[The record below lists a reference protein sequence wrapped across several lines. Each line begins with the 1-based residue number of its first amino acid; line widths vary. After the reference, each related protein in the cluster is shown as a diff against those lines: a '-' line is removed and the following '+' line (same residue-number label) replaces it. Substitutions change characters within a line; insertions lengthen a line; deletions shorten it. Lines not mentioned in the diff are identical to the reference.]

1 VARVLAGRYELEV
14 PLGRGASGEVWRGRD
29 ISTRKPVAVK
39 LVELTEIEDSAL
51 LAETIERFRREAGTL
66 ARLRHPN
73 IVTALEAGRIGNE
86 LFLVMELAEGVSL
99 SSMLEQRA
107 ANNLGLFP
115 VPSVLR
121 IVEQACAGLSVAH
134 AAGVV
139 HRDIKPSNLMVA
151 TRLHIKII
159 DFGIAR
165 LLHDN
170 SPRLTL
176 PTQAIGTLAYISPEQ
191 LGGIDVDG
199 RADLYSLG
207 CVMYELLAG
216 RPPFMAEVPTA
227 LLRMQLNE
235 RAMPLTRIRGDLP
248 PGLSD
253 LVDQMMEK
261 DRSLRPSDAGEV
273 LRRVQEINAGMNRAQ
288 PEHEADRQTISRV
301 TSLGGGPGTQGG
313 RDRFLAP
320 EADRATIFASE
331 GLRPGPQQP
340 GPEAGRGT
348 QLTPE
353 RLGELSGGGTV
364 YPGGGGGGGFQGGG
378 YQGSQPGYP
387 APGTGGPGTGYQGT
401 RPDYGQPATQHPDTR
416 LGGKATEHPN
426 TQQVGGPAWPDTVKA
441 RSRRRRRPRWG
452 SIVSTIITL
461 LIIGGVAGFWYLK
474 NHHAALK
481 DTTVSVKL
489 LSTPKNCAGTVDLVG
504 TITTNGSGGTI
515 TYQWTKNSAALPAAT
530 VSAGSGQNSVQVT
543 LKWTFTG
550 KGTQQDVAE
559 LQVLSPNSAVGN
571 AQFTYTCK

>member
-73 IVTALEAGRIGNE
+73 IVTALEAGRLGNE

-99 SSMLEQRA
+99 ASMLEQRA

-121 IVEQACAGLSVAH
+121 IIEQACAGLSVAH

-235 RAMPLTRIRGDLP
+235 RAMPLTQIRGDLP
-248 PGLSD
+248 WGLSE

-261 DRSLRPSDAGEV
+261 DRSLRPGDAGEV

-301 TSLGGGPGTQGG
+301 TAMGTGPGTQGG

-320 EADRATIFASE
+320 EADRATVFASE
-331 GLRPGPQQP
+331 GLRPGTQQP

-353 RLGELSGGGTV
+353 RLGELSGGTV
-364 YPGGGGGGGFQGGG
+364 NPGGGAGPGFQGGG
-378 YQGSQPGYP
+378 YQGTQPGYP
-387 APGTGGPGTGYQGT
+387 TAGVGGPGSSFQGT

-416 LGGKATEHPN
+416 LAGKSTQHPG
-426 TQQVGGPAWPDTVKA
+426 TQQVGGPAWPDAVKA
-441 RSRRRRRPRWG
+441 RSRKRKPRWRG
-452 SIVSTIITL
+452 IVSTIITL
-461 LIIGGVAGFWYLK
+461 LIVAGVAGFWYIK
-474 NHHAALK
+474 NHHPALK
-481 DTTVSVKL
+481 DTAVSVAL
-489 LSTPKNCAGTVDLVG
+489 LSPPKNCAGTVDVVG
-504 TITTNGSGGTI
+504 TIATNGSGGTI
-515 TYQWTKNSAALPAAT
+515 TYQWSKNNAVLPAAT
-530 VSAGSGQNSVQVT
+530 VTAGSGHNTVQVT

-550 KGTQQDVAE
+550 KGTQQAVAE
-559 LQVLSPNSAVGN
+559 LQVLSPNPATGN

>member
-1 VARVLAGRYELEV
+1 MARVLAGRYELEV

-39 LVELTEIEDSAL
+39 LVELTEIEDSAM

-73 IVTALEAGRIGNE
+73 IVTALEAGRLGNE

-99 SSMLEQRA
+99 ASMLEQRA

-121 IVEQACAGLSVAH
+121 IIEQACAGLSVAH

-235 RAMPLTRIRGDLP
+235 AAMPLTQIRGDLP
-248 PGLSD
+248 WGLSD

-261 DRSLRPSDAGEV
+261 DRSRRPADAGEV
-273 LRRVQEINAGMNRAQ
+273 LRRVQEINAGMNRAT

-301 TSLGGGPGTQGG
+301 TAMGSGPGTQGG

-320 EADRATIFASE
+320 EADRATVFASE
-331 GLRPGPQQP
+331 GLGRPQQPGPQQP

-353 RLGELSGGGTV
+353 RLGELSGG
-364 YPGGGGGGGFQGGG
+364 
-378 YQGSQPGYP
+378 YQGTQPGYFP
-387 APGTGGPGTGYQGT
+387 AGPGGPGTGGAGTGFQGT

-416 LGGKATEHPN
+416 LAGPETRHPG
-426 TQQVGGPAWPDTVKA
+426 TQQVGGPAWPDAVKA
-441 RSRRRRRPRWG
+441 RSRKRKPRWRG
-452 SIVSTIITL
+452 IVSTIITL
-461 LIIGGVAGFWYLK
+461 LIVAGVAGFWYLK
-474 NHHAALK
+474 NHHPALK
-481 DTTVSVKL
+481 DTGVSVAL
-489 LSTPKNCAGTVDLVG
+489 LNPPKNCAGTVDVIG
-504 TITTNGSGGTI
+504 TITTNGSGGMI
-515 TYQWTKNSAALPAAT
+515 TYQWSKNNAVLPAASI
-530 VSAGSGQNSVQVT
+530 SAGSGQNSVQVT

-550 KGTQQDVAE
+550 KAAAQQEVAE
-559 LQVLSPNSAVGN
+559 LQVLSPNQATGN
-571 AQFTYTCK
+571 VQFTYTCK

>member
-1 VARVLAGRYELEV
+1 
-14 PLGRGASGEVWRGRD
+14 
-29 ISTRKPVAVK
+29 VK

-51 LAETIERFRREAGTL
+51 LAETIERFRREAATL

-99 SSMLEQRA
+99 ASMLEQRA

-139 HRDIKPSNLMVA
+139 HRDMKPSNLMVA

-176 PTQAIGTLAYISPEQ
+176 PSQAIGTLAYISPEQ

-207 CVMYELLAG
+207 CVVYELLAG

-235 RAMPLTRIRGDLP
+235 QAMPLTRIRGDLP
-248 PGLSD
+248 PGLSE

-261 DRSLRPSDAGEV
+261 DRSRRPSDAGEV
-273 LRRVQEINAGMNRAQ
+273 HRRVQEINAGLNRAA

-301 TSLGGGPGTQGG
+301 TRMGSGPGTQGG

-320 EADRATIFASE
+320 EADRATVFSSE
-331 GLRPGPQQP
+331 GIGRPQQP
-340 GPEAGRGT
+340 TAEAGRGT

-353 RLGELSGGGTV
+353 RLGELSGGTV
-364 YPGGGGGGGFQGGG
+364 YPGGGGGAGFQGN
-378 YQGSQPGYP
+378 QPGYP
-387 APGTGGPGTGYQGT
+387 GAQTVNAGPGFQGT
-401 RPDYGQPATQHPDTR
+401 RPDYSQPATQHPDTR
-416 LGGKATEHPN
+416 LGGPDTQHPG
-426 TQQVGGPAWPDTVKA
+426 TQQVGGPAWPDAVKA
-441 RSRRRRRPRWG
+441 RSRKRRPRWRG
-452 SIVSTIITL
+452 IVSTIITL
-461 LIIGGVAGFWYLK
+461 AIIGGVAGYWYLK
-474 NHHAALK
+474 NHHPALK
-481 DTTVSVKL
+481 DTSVSVTL
-489 LSTPKNCAGTVDLVG
+489 LSPPKNCAKTVDIVG

-515 TYQWTKNSAALPAAT
+515 TYQWAKNSAVLPAAT
-530 VSAGSGQNSVQVT
+530 VSAGSGQNIVQVT

-550 KGTQQDVAE
+550 KGTQQDLAE
-559 LQVLSPNSAVGN
+559 LQVLSPNSAAGN